1 MRHFFFSCILTF
13 LLFFL
18 SGSLCA
24 ATPQRMRDDQG
35 LIYSRIS
42 LNTKDSN
49 AKEAKAWQ
57 ANFQIRVYSPKVK
70 TIVYEG
76 KLYLKGLKARIEP
89 TGSKEITLYDFEG
102 KTEIRIFPEDGIY
115 FRKSLSLAKQVKAA
129 KEGWGPMPETFHEKK
144 ILLRK
149 GSFKGQAAR
158 LYFVMIERKTQ
169 TAYMM
174 RWMTDTPTPL
184 PLRAIYSGS
193 GRETIIVDFEPM
205 QDPTLSDEIFNPPV
219 SYLSLSPF

>member
-1 MRHFFFSCILTF
+1 MRHFFFSCILTA
-13 LLFFL
+13 LLPFL

-24 ATPQRMRDDQG
+24 AAPQKMRDDQG
-35 LIYSRIS
+35 LIYSRGFLS
-42 LNTKDSN
+42 TKNNS

-57 ANFQIRVYSPKVK
+57 ADFHIRVYSPKVK

-89 TGSKEITLYDFEG
+89 RGSKEINLYDFEE
-102 KTEIRIFPEDGIY
+102 KTEIRIFPEDEIY
-115 FRKSLSLAKQVKAA
+115 FRKSLSLAKRVKAA
-129 KEGWGPMPETFHEKK
+129 KEGWGPMPETFREKK

-149 GSFKGQAAR
+149 GLFKGQAAR
-158 LYFVMIERKTQ
+158 LYFVTIERKTQ
-169 TAYMM
+169 IAYMM

-205 QDPTLSDEIFNPPV
+205 QDLTLSDETFNPPT